1 MPTDAPDPDP
11 PPSRG
16 RALAALLVL
25 MVLVGLGYLLSRHLA
40 GVSRVEDCLMA
51 GRRNCGPTIPVAR

>member
-1 MPTDAPDPDP
+1 MPPDP
-11 PPSRG
+11 PTPDPPLSRG

-25 MVLVGLGYLLSRHLA
+25 LVLVGLGYLLSRHLA

-51 GRRNCGPTIPVAR
+51 GRRNCGPDIPATQ